1 MDFANQDFSY
11 YERTIA
17 LMYRK
22 FFMKRIVLTVI
33 ALLIIVIY
41 SFIFKDHLI
50 VNSVIIVLL
59 LGLVMLLFKKLQE
72 FPEVYANFLSQNEP
86 DAQIIQI
93 EEAEYTY
100 NVKKDNVFLVAIN
113 KKGARNLPANN
124 KQYTLLVGF
133 AKNFFTMQP
142 LAIYYYDMLE
152 LTYEEKFRL
161 KRNGYSNV
169 PRFLRRFTWTNLNA
183 TAGNGVNFVLGNLFF
198 LLILYRLLRY
208 LWRFLQMLF

>member
-1 MDFANQDFSY
+1 MDFANQDFAY

-22 FFMKRIVLTVI
+22 FFAKRITITLL

-41 SFIFKDHLI
+41 SLVFKEHLL

-59 LGLVMLLFKKLQE
+59 LGLTFLFLQKMQE
-72 FPEVYANFLSQNEP
+72 FPKVYAAFLAQNEP
-86 DAQIIQI
+86 FVQIIKI

-100 NVKKDNVFLVAIN
+100 NVKKDNQLVVAIN
-113 KKGARNLPANN
+113 KKGTRNLPAAN

-133 AKNFFTMQP
+133 TKNLFTMQP
-142 LAIYYYDMLE
+142 LEIYYYDMLE

-169 PRFLRRFTWTNLNA
+169 PRFLRRFTWGNLKA
-183 TAGNGVNFVLGNLFF
+183 TAGNSVNFILGNLFF
-198 LLILYRLLRY
+198 LFILYRLLRY
-208 LWRFLQMLF
+208 LWRFVQMLF

>member
-1 MDFANQDFSY
+1 MDFANQDFAY

-22 FFMKRIVLTVI
+22 FFMKRIVLSLL

-41 SFIFKDHLI
+41 SLIFKDHLLVNGVI
-50 VNSVIIVLL
+50 VVILLGVTFLL
-59 LGLVMLLFKKLQE
+59 LQKLQE
-72 FPEVYANFLSQNEP
+72 FPKVYADFLAQNNPTAE
-86 DAQIIQI
+86 IIQI

-100 NVKKDNVFLVAIN
+100 NVKKDKQLIVAIN
-113 KKGARNLPANN
+113 KKGARNLPASN

-133 AKNFFTMQP
+133 AKNFFTLQP
-142 LAIYYYDMLE
+142 LELYYYDMLE

-169 PRFLRRFTWTNLNA
+169 PRFLRRFTWSNLKA
-183 TAGNGVNFVLGNLFF
+183 TAGNGVNFILGNLFF
-198 LLILYRLLRY
+198 LFILYRLLRY
-208 LWRFLQMLF
+208 LWRFVQMLF

>member
-1 MDFANQDFSY
+1 MDFAKQDFSY

-22 FFMKRIVLTVI
+22 FFMKRIVLTLV
-33 ALLIIVIY
+33 ALFIVVIY
-41 SFIFKDHLI
+41 SFIFKEHLI
-50 VNSVIIVLL
+50 MNSVIILLL

-72 FPEVYANFLSQNEP
+72 FSEVYGNFLAQNEP
-86 DAQIIQI
+86 LAQIIQI
-93 EEAEYTY
+93 EEAEYSY
-100 NVKKDNVFLVAIN
+100 NVLKDNVFVVAIN
-113 KKGARNLPANN
+113 KKGARNLPASN

-161 KRNGYSNV
+161 KRNGYNNV
-169 PRFLRRFTWTNLNA
+169 PRFLRRFTWTNLKA

-198 LLILYRLLRY
+198 LFILYRLLRY
-208 LWRFLQMLF
+208 LWRFLQLLF